1 MKRKRAVFL
10 LSCGAV
16 CLIAAL
22 GLTGYNLYDEYR
34 AESSAET
41 NVTQLKTVIQDK
53 APEEQPILPEPQ
65 VMMTALELDGR
76 DYVGV
81 LEIPSLELSLP
92 IQDEWSDRLLK
103 YSPCRYEGT
112 IYDGMIIAGHN
123 YKSHFAKLKQLLPGD
138 EVRFID
144 LDGNIWNYEIVV
156 IDILEPYSVE
166 EMTSGEFDLT
176 LFTCTQG
183 GSHRVTVRCD
193 SKNK

>member
-34 AESSAET
+34 AESSAEA

-65 VMMTALELDGR
+65 VMMTAMELDGR

-144 LDGNIWNYEIVV
+144 LDGNIWNYVV
-156 IDILEPYSVE
+156 SGTEVIAGYDVE
-166 EMTSGEFDLT
+166 RMKSGDWDLT
-176 LFTCTQG
+176 LFTCTYG
-183 GSHRVTVRCD
+183 GESRYTLRCTLVI
-193 SKNK
+193 

>member
-16 CLIAAL
+16 CLMAAL

-34 AESSAET
+34 AESSAEA

-144 LDGNIWNYEIVV
+144 LDGNIWNYVV
-156 IDILEPYSVE
+156 SGTEVIAGYDVE
-166 EMTSGEFDLT
+166 RMKSGDWDLT
-176 LFTCTQG
+176 LFTCTYG
-183 GSHRVTVRCD
+183 GENRYTLRCTMVI
-193 SKNK
+193 

>member
-10 LSCGAV
+10 LSCGAI

-144 LDGNIWNYEIVV
+144 LDGNIWNYVV
-156 IDILEPYSVE
+156 SGTEVIAGYDVE
-166 EMTSGEFDLT
+166 RMKSGDWDLT
-176 LFTCTQG
+176 LFTCTYG
-183 GSHRVTVRCD
+183 GENRYTLRCTMVI
-193 SKNK
+193 

>member
-1 MKRKRAVFL
+1 MKRKRAAFL
-10 LSCGAV
+10 LACGAI

-34 AESSAET
+34 AESSAES
-41 NVTQLKTVIQDK
+41 NVTRLRTVIQEK

-65 VMMTALELDGR
+65 VVMTALELDGR

-81 LEIPSLELSLP
+81 LEIPSLGLSLP

-112 IYDGMIIAGHN
+112 VYDGMIIAGHN

-138 EVRFID
+138 ELQFVD
-144 LDGNIWNYEIVV
+144 LDGNIWNYVV
-156 IDILEPYSVE
+156 SGSEVIAGYDVE
-166 EMTSGEFDLT
+166 RMKSGDWDLT
-176 LFTCTQG
+176 LFTCTYG
-183 GSHRVTVRCD
+183 GENRYTLRCTLVI
-193 SKNK
+193 

>member
-1 MKRKRAVFL
+1 MKRKRAAFL
-10 LSCGAV
+10 LTCGAI
-16 CLIAAL
+16 CLVAAL

-34 AESSAET
+34 AESSAES
-41 NVTQLKTVIQDK
+41 NVAQLRTVIQEK

-112 IYDGMIIAGHN
+112 IHDGMIIAGHN

-138 EVRFID
+138 ELRFID
-144 LDGNIWNYEIVV
+144 LDGNIWNYVV
-156 IDILEPYSVE
+156 SGTEVIAGYDVE
-166 EMTSGEFDLT
+166 RMKSGDWDLT
-176 LFTCTQG
+176 LFTCTYG
-183 GSHRVTVRCD
+183 GENRYTLRCTLVI
-193 SKNK
+193 

>member
-1 MKRKRAVFL
+1 MKRKRAVVL
-10 LSCGAV
+10 LSCGAI

-22 GLTGYNLYDEYR
+22 GLTVYNLYDEYR

-144 LDGNIWNYEIVV
+144 LDGNIWNYVV
-156 IDILEPYSVE
+156 SGTEVIAGYDVE
-166 EMTSGEFDLT
+166 RMKSGDWDLT
-176 LFTCTQG
+176 LFTCTYG
-183 GSHRVTVRCD
+183 GESRYTLRCTMVI
-193 SKNK
+193 

>member
-10 LSCGAV
+10 LSCGAI

-34 AESSAET
+34 AESSAEA

-92 IQDEWSDRLLK
+92 IQDEWSDQLLK

-144 LDGNIWNYEIVV
+144 LDGNIWNYVV
-156 IDILEPYSVE
+156 SGTEVSAGYDVE
-166 EMTSGEFDLT
+166 RMKSGDWDLT
-176 LFTCTQG
+176 LFTCTYG
-183 GSHRVTVRCD
+183 GENRYTLRCTMVI
-193 SKNK
+193 

>member
-10 LSCGAV
+10 LSCGAI

-144 LDGNIWNYEIVV
+144 LDGNIWNYVV
-156 IDILEPYSVE
+156 SGTEVIAGYDVE
-166 EMTSGEFDLT
+166 R
-176 LFTCTQG
+176 
-183 GSHRVTVRCD
+183 RV
-193 SKNK
+193 